1 METVHQQQGSNRRSR
16 HQQRLSSMP
25 TQATQR
31 QQSQP
36 AKRSYLSKLQ
46 IACILFAAFAY
57 RLASEHQSDWELVP
71 TAYFDLDG
79 EANADFVAKQ
89 FLLTPVPAQF
99 NSANKL
105 KGEHGKQPELN
116 EMAWISHA
124 GDGWLV
130 GLDRQPLKTSLRTLA
145 SWPHRVLA
153 QLPDIGAD
161 AGMGRMPL
169 ALETATVGK
178 QLFVVAQSSSGHL
191 HVYSLSDNQELGQ
204 RSGQLKH
211 LYSLNPLSSLHS
223 MLLSSYVAKP
233 LSMTIIRTHC
243 RQGSRVFTC
252 LLMVAAYRL
261 VDKSGPIGFDL
272 NQTAADLLPPVL
284 LAFNLNNGSLVWQNY
299 PHSSSTAEQHD

>member
-169 ALETATVGK
+169 AIETATVGK
-178 QLFVVAQSSSGHL
+178 QLALRLGDSIDLYDPSSGVRL
-191 HVYSLSDNQELGQ
+191 HRLLLDGRPGAYDIVDSRDDRAIRVGLGPNCTAEAASVED
-204 RSGQLKH
+204 RPDRVRRFENLCESVEESTTAGLTPAVPLLLPTPPGQ
-211 LYSLNPLSSLHS
+211 
-223 MLLSSYVAKP
+223 
-233 LSMTIIRTHC
+233 
-243 RQGSRVFTC
+243 QGGWR
-252 LLMVAAYRL
+252 
-261 VDKSGPIGFDL
+261 
-272 NQTAADLLPPVL
+272 DLLGHL
-284 LAFNLNNGSLVWQNY
+284 LGERILFYGKDLR
-299 PHSSSTAEQHD
+299 